1 MASRKRARQDTFDYV
16 IVGAGGAG
24 AVLAARLSEDPTTS
38 VLLVERG
45 GKGFNPLLYIPKGFF
60 FTLQSD
66 KLTTTY
72 TSQPFP
78 SGDTELWQRGRV
90 LGGSTAVNGMMYVRG
105 QRSDYDALAAA
116 GNPGWG
122 WDRVLPAFRALEDHS
137 LGASATR
144 GSGGPVG
151 VTVPTETDDE
161 TVQLFLESAQ
171 KAGWRYVDDINAQ
184 DEQQVGFTPSTI
196 KDGIRQSTANTFLW
210 AARHRKNLTVATDTT
225 VGRLR
230 FDGNRAVGVTAR
242 HRDQLVEYTARKEVI
257 VSAGAIE
264 TPMLLER
271 SGIGRGDVLSNA
283 GVALRVESPNVGERV
298 IEQHGVGVQ
307 VRFKRPIGRTLALSS
322 KVKQMTQG
330 ARYLLTRR
338 GPVGTAGYDLM
349 AHIKSAPELDRPDIQ
364 VVATPFG
371 LDFSTGLNPSK
382 EPGMYLLGY
391 QIRPNT
397 HSSVHISDA
406 EAGSAPTI
414 HANYFE
420 DHEDRRVT
428 GSIVDRLRDVLAQ
441 EPLAGEIAFEEFP
454 GSAVQTP
461 EQAVRFAHSPGS
473 TIYHAVGSAAMGPND
488 DDVVTSDLR
497 VRGVEGLR
505 VADISVLPTQ
515 VSGNT
520 AAPAMAIGWLA
531 ADLIRSS

>member
-1 MASRKRARQDTFDYV
+1 MATSQHNYDYV

-24 AVLAARLSEDPTTS
+24 AVLAARLSEDPSTS

-45 GKGFNPLLYIPKGFF
+45 GKGYNPLLYIPKGFF

-66 KLTTTY
+66 RLTTTY
-72 TSQPFP
+72 TTEPFP
-78 SGDTELWQRGRV
+78 TGFAEPWQRGSV

-105 QRSDYDALAAA
+105 QQADYDALVAA
-116 GNPGWG
+116 GNPDWG
-122 WDRVLPAFRALEDHS
+122 WDRVLPAFRAMEDHS
-137 LGASATR
+137 LGGSAVR
-144 GSGGPVG
+144 GAGGPVG
-151 VTVPTETDDE
+151 ITVPTESDDE

-171 KAGWRYVDDINAQ
+171 KAGWGFVEDLNAQ
-184 DEQQVGFTPSTI
+184 DEEQVGFTPSTI
-196 KDGIRQSTANTFLW
+196 RNGIRQSTANAFLW
-210 AARHRKNLTVATDTT
+210 PARKRKNLTIATSTT

-230 FDGNRAVGVTAR
+230 LDGNRVVGVTAR
-242 HRDQLVEYTARKEVI
+242 HRGRLVEITARKEVI

-264 TPMLLER
+264 TTLLLER
-271 SGIGRGDVLSNA
+271 SGIGRGEVLRNA
-283 GVALRVESPNVGERV
+283 GVPLLVESPNLGERV
-298 IEQHGVGVQ
+298 IEQHGVGMQ
-307 VRFKRPIGRTLALSS
+307 VRFKRPIGNTLALSS
-322 KVKQMTQG
+322 KAKQLAQG
-330 ARYLLTRR
+330 ARYLLTRG

-349 AHIKSAPELDRPDIQ
+349 AQIKSSPEVDRPDIQ
-364 VVATPFG
+364 VVGTPFG
-371 LDFSTGLNPSK
+371 LDFSEGLNPST

-397 HSSVHISDA
+397 RSSIHINDA
-406 EAGSAPTI
+406 EPDSAPTI
-414 HANYFE
+414 RANYFE
-420 DHEDRRVT
+420 DEEDRRVT
-428 GSIVDRLRDVLAQ
+428 GAIVDRLRDVTAQ

-454 GSAVQTP
+454 GAEVQTP
-461 EQAVRFAHSPGS
+461 EQAVRFAHSPGV

-505 VADISVLPTQ
+505 VADVSVLPTQ

-531 ADLIRSS
+531 ADLIRGS

>member
-1 MASRKRARQDTFDYV
+1 MAIQRTFDYV

-24 AVLAARLSEDPTTS
+24 AVLATRLSEDPRTS

-45 GKGFNPLLYIPKGFF
+45 GRGYNPMLYIPKGFF

-72 TSQPFP
+72 AAEP
-78 SGDTELWQRGRV
+78 SAAGFAEPWQRGRV

-105 QRSDYDALAAA
+105 QQADYDALAAA
-116 GNPGWG
+116 GNREWG
-122 WDRVLPAFRALEDHS
+122 WDRVLPAFHALEDHS
-137 LGASATR
+137 LGASAMR
-144 GSGGPVG
+144 GAGGPVG

-161 TVQLFLESAQ
+161 TVELFLESAQ
-171 KAGWRYVDDINAQ
+171 KAGWGFVEDVNAQ

-196 KDGIRQSTANTFLW
+196 KNGIRQSTANTFLW
-210 AARHRKNLTVATDTT
+210 AARHRKNLTITTGTT
-225 VGRLR
+225 VGQLR
-230 FDGNRAVGVTAR
+230 FDGGRVVGVTAR
-242 HRDQLVEYTARKEVI
+242 RGNRVLEFTARKEVI

-271 SGIGRGDVLSNA
+271 SGIGRGDVLRNA
-283 GVALRVESPNVGERV
+283 GVALKVESPNVGERV
-298 IEQHGVGVQ
+298 IEQHGVGLQ
-307 VRFKRPIGRTLALSS
+307 VRFKRPIGHTLALSS
-322 KVKQMTQG
+322 KAKQLTQG
-330 ARYLLTRR
+330 ARYLLTRT

-349 AHIKSAPELDRPDIQ
+349 AHIKSSPELDRPDIQ
-364 VVATPFG
+364 VVGTPFG
-371 LDFSTGLNPSK
+371 LDFSDGLNPSK
-382 EPGMYLLGY
+382 DPGMYLLGY

-397 HSSVHISDA
+397 HSSIHINDA
-406 EAGSAPTI
+406 EVGSAPTI

-420 DHEDRRVT
+420 HEEDRRVT
-428 GSIVDRLRDVLAQ
+428 GAIADRLREVTAQ

-454 GSAVQTP
+454 GSEVQTP
-461 EQAVRFAHSPGS
+461 EQVLRYAHSPGV

-488 DDVVTSDLR
+488 DDVVSPDLR
-497 VRGVEGLR
+497 VRGVDGLR
-505 VADISVLPTQ
+505 VADISVLPAQ

-531 ADLIRSS
+531 ADLIRNA

>member
-1 MASRKRARQDTFDYV
+1 MARKRARQDTFDYV
-16 IVGAGGAG
+16 VVGAGGAG

-78 SGDTELWQRGRV
+78 SGDTEPWQRGRV

-105 QRSDYDALAAA
+105 QQSDYDALAAA
-116 GNPGWG
+116 GNPEWG
-122 WDRVLPAFRALEDHS
+122 WDRVLPAFRALEDYS

-151 VTVPTETDDE
+151 VSVPTGTDDE

-210 AARHRKNLTVATDTT
+210 AARHRRNLTVATDTT

-264 TPMLLER
+264 APMLLER
-271 SGIGRGDVLSNA
+271 SGIGPGDVLSNA

-322 KVKQMTQG
+322 KAKQLTQG

-371 LDFSTGLNPSK
+371 LDFSKGLNPSK

-397 HSSVHISDA
+397 HSSIHISDA
-406 EAGSAPTI
+406 EAGSPPII

-428 GSIVDRLRDVLAQ
+428 GAIVDRLRNVLAQ

-473 TIYHAVGSAAMGPND
+473 TIFHAVGSAAMGPND

-531 ADLIRSS
+531 ADLIRNS